1 MTSGRNPEVTS
12 VPVMAEY
19 PLKLSDVELARYELM
34 AAKALE
40 VEADLWAKAGVVSG
54 ATVADIGCGPGAISA
69 TLARQVGPDGR
80 VLAFDGAAEA
90 VAMCRAVAERA
101 GVANVV
107 VEQASADAT
116 PVPPGT
122 VDVVMI
128 RHVLAHN
135 GGREAAI
142 VGHAA
147 ALVRPGGCVYLIDID
162 MTAFRTRPADPDI
175 DDLNERYQQW
185 HERQGNDLS
194 VGLRLSELL
203 EGAGLE
209 TIEFGGRF
217 DIIPAPPGFRPPSLA
232 AKQSLADAGLATDDD
247 LARWEA
253 AFGRFDGLQRRPVV
267 FAPIFCAIG
276 RRPTGR

>member
-1 MTSGRNPEVTS
+1 
-12 VPVMAEY
+12 MADY
-19 PLKLSDVELARYELM
+19 PLKLSDVELARYEMM
-34 AAKALE
+34 AAKA
-40 VEADLWAKAGVVSG
+40 VEAEAGLMAKAGVVAG
-54 ATVADIGCGPGAISA
+54 ATVADIGCGPGAMSVA
-69 TLARQVGPDGR
+69 LARQVGPNGR
-80 VLAFDGAAEA
+80 VLAVDGAAEA
-90 VAMCRAVAERA
+90 VAMARAVAERA

-107 VEQASADAT
+107 VEEGRAEAT
-116 PVPPGT
+116 SVPPGS

-135 GGREAAI
+135 GGREADI

-147 ALVRPGGCVYLIDID
+147 TLVRPGGCVYLIDIEY
-162 MTAFRTRPADPDI
+162 TAFRTRPADHDL
-175 DDLNERYQQW
+175 DDLNERYRQW

-217 DIIPAPPGFRPPSLA
+217 DIMPAPKGFRPPSVA
-232 AKQSLADAGLATDDD
+232 AKQALVDAGLATHDD

-253 AFGRFDGLQRRPVV
+253 AFSRFDGLDPRPQV
-267 FAPIFCAIG
+267 FAPLFCAIG
-276 RRPTGR
+276 RRPTAR